1 MSQAKPSQAILVANL
16 HLTHTLPPVAT
27 YTHPSNAAAAADAVT
42 AMQSVATED
51 RDALAAELA
60 ALDARLSSQ
69 AREQAKAA
77 SDALA
82 EAEETLIKSI
92 QVNEGASLSQS
103 VGTICSRV
111 VTTHGGMRAC
121 GLELRRCE
129 RRWRR
134 VTRRTWTI

>member
-1 MSQAKPSQAILVANL
+1 
-16 HLTHTLPPVAT
+16 
-27 YTHPSNAAAAADAVT
+27 
-42 AMQSVATED
+42 MQSVATED

-92 QVNEGASLSQS
+92 QVNERASLTQS
-103 VGTICSRV
+103 VGAIC
-111 VTTHGGMRAC
+111 
-121 GLELRRCE
+121 
-129 RRWRR
+129 RR
-134 VTRRTWTI
+134 V